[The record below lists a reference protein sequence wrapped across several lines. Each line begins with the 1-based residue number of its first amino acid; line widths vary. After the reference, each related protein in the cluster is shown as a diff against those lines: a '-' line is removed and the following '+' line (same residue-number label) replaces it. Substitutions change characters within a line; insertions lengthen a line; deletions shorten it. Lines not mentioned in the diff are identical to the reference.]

1 VVISLGF
8 PRGQSRDT
16 GNIGYSRQDKDK
28 KKTIIKKKKKYNT
41 GN

>member
-1 VVISLGF
+1 MGISLGF

-16 GNIGYSRQDKDK
+16 GNIGYSRQNEDQKNNN
-28 KKTIIKKKKKYNT
+28 KKKKYNT

>member
-1 VVISLGF
+1 MVISLGF